1 MVKVILC
8 YGGSNTRGFIP
19 GSFDEKTWLH
29 RRYPKEKR
37 WTGVLQKNLGSAYEV
52 IEEGLAGRTTNL
64 DELNPNSIKFS
75 RNGLKEI
82 LTVLDTHYPIDLVI
96 FDLGNNDAK
105 IQFKQP
111 TEKIVEGMQRLV
123 QAVKSC
129 FYGPQKTVPKILVT
143 APAPW
148 QRVSGLSAMMAAQY
162 TDEVVAKTKSL
173 PVLYEKMCLQEK
185 VAFFDV
191 SSVVTTSQID
201 GVHLDE
207 AQHYLLGVEIA
218 KKVARILM

>member
-1 MVKVILC
+1 MAKVILC

-29 RRYPKEKR
+29 QRYPKDKR

-123 QAVKSC
+123 QVVKSS
-129 FYGPQKTVPKILVT
+129 FYGPKKTVPKILVT

-173 PVLYEKMCLQEK
+173 PALYKKMCLEER
-185 VAFFDV
+185 VDFLDI
-191 SSVVTTSQID
+191 SLVVTTSQID

-207 AQHYLLGVEIA
+207 SQHYILGLEVA
-218 KKVARILM
+218 KKITQILM